1 MFDLFKEKNYLR
13 EENKKLQRKIDVYAD
28 DNQQLN
34 LQLDIMVKMLKDKDK
49 EIESLKEQ
57 NFEFQKELVAR
68 NKRGKSKI
76 VMDKDKITTE
86 VVERKPRKTTKKT
99 CVGAMD
105 STGIAVIDVPNKK
118 TKTKAKSKK
127 GAK

>member
-1 MFDLFKEKNYLR
+1 
-13 EENKKLQRKIDVYAD
+13 
-28 DNQQLN
+28 
-34 LQLDIMVKMLKDKDK
+34 
-49 EIESLKEQ
+49 
-57 NFEFQKELVAR
+57 
-68 NKRGKSKI
+68 
-76 VMDKDKITTE
+76 MDKDKITTE

-127 GAK
+127 GE

>member
-13 EENKKLQRKIDVYAD
+13 EENKKLQGKIDVYAD

-127 GAK
+127 GE

>member
-57 NFEFQKELVAR
+57 SFEFQKELVAR

-86 VVERKPRKTTKKT
+86 VVERKPRKTTK
-99 CVGAMD
+99 
-105 STGIAVIDVPNKK
+105 
-118 TKTKAKSKK
+118 TKAKSKK
-127 GAK
+127 GE

>member
-105 STGIAVIDVPNKK
+105 STGIAVIDVSNKK

-127 GAK
+127 GE

>member
-57 NFEFQKELVAR
+57 NLEFQKELVAR

-127 GAK
+127 GE

>member
-34 LQLDIMVKMLKDKDK
+34 LQLDIMVKMLKDKYK

-127 GAK
+127 GE

>member
-34 LQLDIMVKMLKDKDK
+34 LQLDIRVKMLKDKDK

-127 GAK
+127 GE

>member
-49 EIESLKEQ
+49 EIESLKKQ

-127 GAK
+127 GE

>member
-86 VVERKPRKTTKKT
+86 VVERNPRKTTKKT

-127 GAK
+127 GE

>member
-127 GAK
+127 GE

>member
-76 VMDKDKITTE
+76 VMDKDKITAE

-127 GAK
+127 GE

>member
-13 EENKKLQRKIDVYAD
+13 EENKKLQRKIDVYAA

-34 LQLDIMVKMLKDKDK
+34 LQLDIMVKMLKDKYK

-127 GAK
+127 GE

>member
-13 EENKKLQRKIDVYAD
+13 EENKKLQGKIDVYAA

-57 NFEFQKELVAR
+57 SFEFQKELVAR

-127 GAK
+127 GE

>member
-13 EENKKLQRKIDVYAD
+13 EENKKLQRKIDVYAA

-57 NFEFQKELVAR
+57 SFEFQKELVAR

-127 GAK
+127 GE

>member
-57 NFEFQKELVAR
+57 SFEFQKELVAR

-127 GAK
+127 GE

>member
-57 NFEFQKELVAR
+57 NFEFQK
-68 NKRGKSKI
+68 
-76 VMDKDKITTE
+76 DKITTE

-127 GAK
+127 GE

>member
-13 EENKKLQRKIDVYAD
+13 EENKKLQGKIDVYAD

-57 NFEFQKELVAR
+57 NFEFQKELVSR

-127 GAK
+127 GE

>member
-34 LQLDIMVKMLKDKDK
+34 LQLDIMVKMLKDKYK

-105 STGIAVIDVPNKK
+105 STDIAVIDVPNKK

-127 GAK
+127 GE

>member
-13 EENKKLQRKIDVYAD
+13 EENKKLRGIIDVYSD

-127 GAK
+127 GE

>member
-34 LQLDIMVKMLKDKDK
+34 LQLDIMVKMLKDKYK

-57 NFEFQKELVAR
+57 SFEFQKELVAR

-105 STGIAVIDVPNKK
+105 NTGIAVIDVPNKK

-127 GAK
+127 GE

>member
-57 NFEFQKELVAR
+57 SFEFQKELVAR

-86 VVERKPRKTTKKT
+86 VVERKPRKTTKTT

-127 GAK
+127 GE